1 MPIKSVLSALLVM
14 FLWGSAFSA
23 IKIGLSDFSPVLLSA
38 IRYFTAGLLIMP
50 FVEFPRRDIKIIL
63 LMSLLLCLNISFMY
77 MGLQYTD
84 SGTASIIVQL
94 ATPISA
100 FIATVFYKE
109 TLGLNKLIGIMI
121 SFAGVIVLTDINNQS
136 NVYAS
141 LMMIVGAIF
150 SGLLANMVRHVKYAS
165 KVALNGYIAF
175 FGSLMMLVFSLVIEN
190 NHLETIASASIN
202 GWLSILFTALVVSIL
217 ADSIW
222 YNLLQKYPVNL
233 VVPFCLL
240 IPLIGVLIGCIFL
253 GESFTLDKIW
263 GSVLIIS
270 GIFIV
275 QFLNKSFWV
284 SKIGK
289 FRRAKF
295 ENN

>member
-1 MPIKSVLSALLVM
+1 M
-14 FLWGSAFSA
+14 
-23 IKIGLSDFSPVLLSA
+23 
-38 IRYFTAGLLIMP
+38 
-50 FVEFPRRDIKIIL
+50 
-63 LMSLLLCLNISFMY
+63 
-77 MGLQYTD
+77 
-84 SGTASIIVQL
+84 
-94 ATPISA
+94 
-100 FIATVFYKE
+100 FYKE

-222 YNLLQKYPVNL
+222 YNLLHRITSYNVCYTK
-233 VVPFCLL
+233 LL
-240 IPLIGVLIGCIFL
+240 RKC
-253 GESFTLDKIW
+253 
-263 GSVLIIS
+263 
-270 GIFIV
+270 
-275 QFLNKSFWV
+275 
-284 SKIGK
+284 
-289 FRRAKF
+289 
-295 ENN
+295 